1 MQLEPGALAVS
12 RFHSNIFYYVVLDI
26 IEDDVFLYDIRE
38 AKTTWSSVE
47 YIKNYFQFL

>member
-12 RFHSNIFYYVVLDI
+12 RLYSNIIYYVVLDI
-26 IEDDVFLYDIRE
+26 IEDDVFLYDVRD
-38 AKTTWSSVE
+38 AKTTWSSVV